1 MRDTL
6 SRPAPRPAEVRVGK
20 INIARVI
27 LGGLMAG
34 LVINAGELILNFW
47 LLAERMQLAYRE
59 LGLPPT
65 GGGTVPVFV
74 ILGFGLGLLIVWL
87 YASVRPRFGPGPK
100 TAVLTG
106 FFVWLF
112 AVLWPTLGSG
122 LLGLFDADLLVFI
135 AIWGMFEIVIAA
147 VAGAWLYRESA

>member
-1 MRDTL
+1 M
-6 SRPAPRPAEVRVGK
+6 PRRGPAEGRIGK
-20 INIARVI
+20 INIVRVI
-27 LGGLMAG
+27 LGGLLAG
-34 LVINAGELILNFW
+34 LVINVGELMLNYG
-47 LLAERMQLAYRE
+47 LLAERMELAYRE
-59 LGLPPT
+59 LGLPLT
-65 GGGTVPVFV
+65 GGGAVTAFV
-74 ILGFGLGLLIVWL
+74 VMGFGLGILVVWL

-135 AIWGMFEIVIAA
+135 AIWGMFEIVIAT
-147 VAGAWLYRESA
+147 VAGAWLYQESP